1 MYAATA
7 ILSLLAALS
16 AGAQT
21 RPSSSSTSQQISEN
35 QNAQPAGL
43 EQAKMDPAKEADI
56 RRLLDVVGTK
66 GLVKQLMDSMEK
78 NLKPMMVNSLPPG
91 DYRNRLVELFF
102 EKFETKADPQQLID
116 MAVPGYDKYLSDEEI
131 KGLISFYQTP
141 LGQKAL
147 AVLPKLSMELQS
159 QGSKWGQE
167 LGRQCMLEVL
177 AEHPE
182 LAQAMGDASKAVR
195 PQ

>member
-1 MYAATA
+1 
-7 ILSLLAALS
+7 
-16 AGAQT
+16 
-21 RPSSSSTSQQISEN
+21 
-35 QNAQPAGL
+35 
-43 EQAKMDPAKEADI
+43 MDPAKEADI